1 MGYPKQLQTSRQP
14 ASRARNP
21 PFLPSVGRNRGSRA
35 FPGERGRRSP
45 SSTFK
50 KPAQRVAIQ
59 LRERRIPSRAAFPR
73 AQPAIPAIGWQK
85 SRVARVS
92 TGARTAPSGK
102 HLQNASS
109 EGCHPASRAEDPLLR
124 RFSARAT
131 RHPCHRLAEIEGCA
145 RFPGGRGRRRASGIC
160 KTPVQRVVI
169 QLYMRRLLP
178 APHYPS
184 AQPAIPAMGW
194 QESRVVRVSTGA
206 RTAPSGKHLQN
217 ASSEG
222 CHPAL

>member
-1 MGYPKQLQTSRQP
+1 MGYPKQLQTSHQP

-92 TGARTAPSGK
+92 PGGADGAERQAFAKRQFRGLSYSFICED
-102 HLQNASS
+102 SS
-109 EGCHPASRAEDPLLR
+109 RRRIIRARNPPFLPWAGRNRGL
-124 RFSARAT
+124 
-131 RHPCHRLAEIEGCA
+131 CA
-145 RFPGGRGRRRASGIC
+145 FPPGRGRRRPASTC

-169 QLYMRRLLP
+169 QLYKRRPLSCALLP
-178 APHYPS
+178 R
-184 AQPAIPAMGW
+184 AQLAIPAIGW
-194 QESRVVRVSTGA
+194 QKSRVVRFIDKEQV
-206 RTAPSGKHLQN
+206 
-217 ASSEG
+217 ASS
-222 CHPAL
+222 L